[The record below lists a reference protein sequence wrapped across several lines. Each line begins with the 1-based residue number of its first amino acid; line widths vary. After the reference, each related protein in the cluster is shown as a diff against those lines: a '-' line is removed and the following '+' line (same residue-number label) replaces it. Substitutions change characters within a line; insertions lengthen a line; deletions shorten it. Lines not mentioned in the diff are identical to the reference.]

1 MSRKLWILFKAQ
13 LQLEYRAC
21 ETAVVAFSL
30 SLLLSAVIAFGVSS
44 AFLEPISRDRLF
56 PTLLWITFILAASV
70 AIGRSYE
77 HELELK
83 AMDGLLLTGVPPS
96 VIFLAKNLANYCLL
110 LLNLLAVV
118 IFLTIFL
125 NPSYLPSFGPF
136 SLIALLTTFA
146 FSSLSTLLGGISIS
160 SRLRHI
166 LLPLI
171 MLPLLFPLFFCAIE
185 LTSAISQPLK
195 IPLPPFWLL
204 LLIFINLLYLS
215 LGLCLY
221 RHIIRE

>member
-1 MSRKLWILFKAQ
+1 
-13 LQLEYRAC
+13 
-21 ETAVVAFSL
+21 
-30 SLLLSAVIAFGVSS
+30 
-44 AFLEPISRDRLF
+44 
-56 PTLLWITFILAASV
+56 
-70 AIGRSYE
+70 
-77 HELELK
+77 
-83 AMDGLLLTGVPPS
+83 MDGLLLTGVPPS
-96 VIFLAKNLANYCLL
+96 VIFLAKNLANYCLI
-110 LLNLLAVV
+110 LLNFLAVV

-125 NPSYLPSFGPF
+125 NPSYFPSFSPF

-195 IPLPPFWLL
+195 APLPSVWLL